1 MSQETDAASPT
12 IGRGDSLYDAIRNL
26 PGTAKGTLLAFPP
39 FVYLS
44 LFFLVPML
52 TVLNFSIRTQEH
64 FQVTNILTLEH
75 YAYVLSTPTFARA
88 LWFSV
93 QTSLIVTAITFLLGM
108 PVAYYL
114 AVRAPARYRN
124 TLLFL
129 VIAPLWINFYVK
141 AFAIIQ
147 LTSTRGLLNVLL
159 VDLGLRDEPIGW
171 LIYSQPAVILG
182 LVYVWLPLMILPI
195 YAVVRA
201 MDEEWLRAARDLGAG
216 PLRAHWEV
224 TLPSALPGIV
234 LGCLFVFLLSMGN
247 RSVSAMLGGAKDV
260 TYPDAIINQL
270 SGAVNWP
277 TAAAASAVMMAF
289 VVLVL
294 LGVFTVLDVEEL
306 F

>member
-1 MSQETDAASPT
+1 MAETDAAAVPT
-12 IGRGDSLYDAIRNL
+12 GRVEWAYETLRSLPAA
-26 PGTAKGTLLAFPP
+26 AKGAILALPP

-44 LFFLVPML
+44 LFFLVPMV

-64 FQVTNILTLEH
+64 FQVTSVFTLDN
-75 YAYVLSTPTFARA
+75 YAYVLTTQTFARA
-88 LWFSV
+88 LWFSI
-93 QTSLIVTAITFLLGM
+93 QTSLVVTAITLALGL

-159 VDLGLRDEPIGW
+159 VDLGLRREPIGW
-171 LIYSQPAVILG
+171 LIYSQPAVVLG

-195 YAVVRA
+195 YAMVRE
-201 MDEEWLRAARDLGAG
+201 MDEEWLRAAQDLGAG

-224 TLPSALPGIV
+224 TIPTALPGII
-234 LGCLFVFLLSMGN
+234 LGCLFVFLLTLGN

-260 TYPDAIINQL
+260 TYPDAIVNQL
-270 SGAVNWP
+270 AGAVNWP
-277 TAAAASAVMMAF
+277 VAAAASAVMMAF
-289 VVLVL
+289 VVAVL
-294 LGVFTVLDVEEL
+294 AGVFYVLDVEEL

>member
-1 MSQETDAASPT
+1 MAEADAAAVPT
-12 IGRGDSLYDAIRNL
+12 GRVESAYETLRNL
-26 PGTAKGTLLAFPP
+26 PAAAKGIILALPP

-44 LFFLVPML
+44 LFFLVPMV

-64 FQVTNILTLEH
+64 FQVTSVLTLDN
-75 YAYVLSTPTFARA
+75 YAYVLTTRTFARA
-88 LWFSV
+88 LWFSI
-93 QTSLIVTAITFLLGM
+93 QTSLVVTAITLALGL

-159 VDLGLRDEPIGW
+159 VDFGLRREPIGW
-171 LIYSQPAVILG
+171 LIYSQPAVVLG

-195 YAVVRA
+195 YAIVRE
-201 MDEEWLRAARDLGAG
+201 MDEEWLRAAQDLGAG

-224 TLPSALPGIV
+224 TIPTALPGII
-234 LGCLFVFLLSMGN
+234 LGSLFVFLLTLGN

-260 TYPDAIINQL
+260 TYPDAIVNQL
-270 SGAVNWP
+270 AGAVNWP
-277 TAAAASAVMMAF
+277 VAAAASAVMMAF
-289 VVLVL
+289 VVAVL
-294 LGVFTVLDVEEL
+294 AGVFSVLDVEEL